1 MYTIKPIYLG
11 TFHDH
16 EKTGLTFKKDPGK
29 MIDIPILVY
38 LIEGN
43 GRTILV
49 DSGPPNPD
57 RAAKMSTR
65 PISDGKYLHEELQK
79 AGIALSKIECILLSH
94 AHWDHSYNFELFPN
108 VPIYVQKKELQYA
121 VAPLPSDS
129 RTYPMNLQD
138 GLPGWVEGFL
148 QMKVIDGDY
157 DFMDGISLVL
167 LPGHTPGSQGVLVKT
182 TEGNALICADAFPLY
197 ENYEQGIASGNHV
210 DLREWY
216 ASYEKAKRLCDY
228 ILPGHD
234 PKVLGRKTY
243 G

>member
-1 MYTIKPIYLG
+1 
-11 TFHDH
+11 
-16 EKTGLTFKKDPGK
+16 

-43 GRTILV
+43 GKTLLV
-49 DSGPPNPD
+49 DSGPPNPA
-57 RAAKMSTR
+57 RATKMSTR
-65 PISDGKYLHEELQK
+65 AISDGKYLHEELQK
-79 AGIALSKIECILLSH
+79 MGASKIESILLTH
-94 AHWDHSYNFELFPN
+94 AHWDHSYNLELFPA

-129 RTYPMNLQD
+129 RTYPMNPKD

-157 DFMDGISLVL
+157 DFADGIRLVF
-167 LPGHTPGSQGVLVKT
+167 LPGHSPGSQGVLVNTK
-182 TEGNALICADAFPLY
+182 EGAALICGDAFPLY
-197 ENYEQGIASGNHV
+197 ENYEEGIAAGNHV

-216 ASYEKAKRLCDY
+216 ASYEKAKKICDF

-234 PKVLGRKTY
+234 PKVLDRGKY